1 MSHKNVIP
9 ESFRELARVIG
20 KEEALKL
27 CRAYGGGVLYIP
39 KLKMTDKRAREL
51 AIDYL
56 RSIMPEEGN
65 KIE

>member
-1 MSHKNVIP
+1 M
-9 ESFRELARVIG
+9 IG